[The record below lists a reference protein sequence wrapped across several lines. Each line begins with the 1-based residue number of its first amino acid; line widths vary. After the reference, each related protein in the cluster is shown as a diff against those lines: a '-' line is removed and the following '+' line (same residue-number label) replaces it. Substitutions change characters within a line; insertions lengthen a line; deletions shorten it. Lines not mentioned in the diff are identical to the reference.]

1 MIGNERLLTNGWQI
15 LKFSECIKQLNTGL
29 NPRNHFSLGHGSLK
43 YITAKN
49 LTQFGTIDFS
59 KCDFIDEQAKRIIHR
74 RSDIQVGDILFSS
87 RAPIGHCHLI
97 CEKPDDYDI
106 GESIF
111 SIRVNRK
118 IILPDYLCLYMASDY
133 FVRMASLHTTGSII
147 QEIRISDLM
156 DTDVILPP
164 MNEQRRIAE
173 CFKKIDRKIALN
185 NKINDNLAQQ
195 AQLLFD
201 FMFQDI
207 SGSKHIGDFIVPQ
220 RGTALLSK
228 DAIPGDIPVV
238 AGGLVPSTYHN
249 AANTVAPVITISSS
263 GANAGFV
270 NLWGVPINLALFAVY
285 MAGTMLGPV
294 WGAASQLVYLLL
306 AAVGVPVMAGMQG
319 GPAVLLG
326 KTGGYAI
333 GYLLAAL
340 IAGAFAAKLPR
351 KFGWLA
357 LGCVVGCA
365 ACYVLGT
372 IWFMVLT
379 GLDLPTS
386 LTYCVIPYLPGDVIK
401 IALASLL
408 TIQLDKRMP
417 KI

>member
-1 MIGNERLLTNGWQI
+1 MNTTASNARLHKMVGCALFAALTAVC
-15 LKFSECIKQLNTGL
+15 SQL
-29 NPRNHFSLGHGSLK
+29 
-43 YITAKN
+43 
-49 LTQFGTIDFS
+49 
-59 KCDFIDEQAKRIIHR
+59 
-74 RSDIQVGDILFSS
+74 
-87 RAPIGHCHLI
+87 
-97 CEKPDDYDI
+97 
-106 GESIF
+106 
-111 SIRVNRK
+111 
-118 IILPDYLCLYMASDY
+118 
-133 FVRMASLHTTGSII
+133 
-147 QEIRISDLM
+147 
-156 DTDVILPP
+156 
-164 MNEQRRIAE
+164 
-173 CFKKIDRKIALN
+173 
-185 NKINDNLAQQ
+185 
-195 AQLLFD
+195 
-201 FMFQDI
+201 
-207 SGSKHIGDFIVPQ
+207 
-220 RGTALLSK
+220 
-228 DAIPGDIPVV
+228 AIPMP
-238 AGGLVPSTYHN
+238 
-249 AANTVAPVITISSS
+249 
-263 GANAGFV
+263 
-270 NLWGVPINLALFAVY
+270 WGVPINLALFAVY

-340 IAGAFAAKLPR
+340 IA
-351 KFGWLA
+351 
-357 LGCVVGCA
+357 

>member
-1 MIGNERLLTNGWQI
+1 MNTTASNARLHKMVGCALFAALTAVC
-15 LKFSECIKQLNTGL
+15 SQL
-29 NPRNHFSLGHGSLK
+29 
-43 YITAKN
+43 
-49 LTQFGTIDFS
+49 
-59 KCDFIDEQAKRIIHR
+59 
-74 RSDIQVGDILFSS
+74 
-87 RAPIGHCHLI
+87 
-97 CEKPDDYDI
+97 
-106 GESIF
+106 
-111 SIRVNRK
+111 
-118 IILPDYLCLYMASDY
+118 
-133 FVRMASLHTTGSII
+133 
-147 QEIRISDLM
+147 
-156 DTDVILPP
+156 
-164 MNEQRRIAE
+164 
-173 CFKKIDRKIALN
+173 
-185 NKINDNLAQQ
+185 
-195 AQLLFD
+195 
-201 FMFQDI
+201 
-207 SGSKHIGDFIVPQ
+207 
-220 RGTALLSK
+220 
-228 DAIPGDIPVV
+228 AIPMP
-238 AGGLVPSTYHN
+238 
-249 AANTVAPVITISSS
+249 
-263 GANAGFV
+263 
-270 NLWGVPINLALFAVY
+270 WGVPINLALFAVY
-285 MAGTMLGPV
+285 MAGTMLV
-294 WGAASQLVYLLL
+294 

-401 IALASLL
+401 IVLASLL

>member
-1 MIGNERLLTNGWQI
+1 MNTTASNARLH
-15 LKFSECIKQLNTGL
+15 KM
-29 NPRNHFSLGHGSLK
+29 
-43 YITAKN
+43 
-49 LTQFGTIDFS
+49 
-59 KCDFIDEQAKRIIHR
+59 
-74 RSDIQVGDILFSS
+74 VG
-87 RAPIGHCHLI
+87 C
-97 CEKPDDYDI
+97 
-106 GESIF
+106 
-111 SIRVNRK
+111 
-118 IILPDYLCLYMASDY
+118 
-133 FVRMASLHTTGSII
+133 
-147 QEIRISDLM
+147 
-156 DTDVILPP
+156 
-164 MNEQRRIAE
+164 
-173 CFKKIDRKIALN
+173 
-185 NKINDNLAQQ
+185 
-195 AQLLFD
+195 
-201 FMFQDI
+201 
-207 SGSKHIGDFIVPQ
+207 
-220 RGTALLSK
+220 
-228 DAIPGDIPVV
+228 
-238 AGGLVPSTYHN
+238 
-249 AANTVAPVITISSS
+249 
-263 GANAGFV
+263 
-270 NLWGVPINLALFAVY
+270 ALFAALTAVCSQLAILCRGACRSIWHCLPC